1 MPRNV
6 TALAR
11 ERKLGPYVECERTT
25 PEPALLFLQ
34 VTSPFWL
41 VMPLVVLRK
50 FWSYRACTWAEPTTE
65 THGYWTDGGDRFEYR
80 VWREQLELR
89 TLDGSRVHRYERNP
103 SGVEELIRSAC
114 EPQDAVPAGYED
126 GPEGAGP

>member
-1 MPRNV
+1 MHWLMPRKV

-25 PEPALLFLQ
+25 PEPALL
-34 VTSPFWL
+34 
-41 VMPLVVLRK
+41 VVLRK
-50 FWSYRACTWAEPTTE
+50 FWSYRACTWAELTTE

-80 VWREQLELR
+80 VWREQLGLR

-103 SGVEELIRSAC
+103 SGVE
-114 EPQDAVPAGYED
+114 
-126 GPEGAGP
+126 